1 MRLII
6 TIFFMLA
13 LVITGYFIIQYD
25 GSITIKWSGIEI
37 STSLIIFTLFL
48 MLLCI
53 FIVAMINSF
62 FWFINTPKIM
72 KQSLKIRELQTDE
85 EKIANA
91 LCNIEFGNLD
101 EAEKYLKNINSLK
114 IISSLMLYIVKDKKK
129 DYQKSIDIL
138 DNLASIKF
146 IMPFAL
152 TRLLAIAIKNN
163 NLESANYYLDK
174 INKHNI
180 KSHHIDELKS
190 QHRLMK

>member
-37 STSLIIFTLFL
+37 STSLIIFTLFI

-62 FWFINTPKIM
+62 FWFINTPKII

-163 NLESANYYLDK
+163 NLESANYYLDE

-180 KSHHIDELKS
+180 KSPHIEELKS

>member
-1 MRLII
+1 
-6 TIFFMLA
+6 MLA

-37 STSLIIFTLFL
+37 STSLIIFTLFI

-62 FWFINTPKIM
+62 FWFINTPKII

-163 NLESANYYLDK
+163 NLESANYYLDE

-180 KSHHIDELKS
+180 KSPHIEELKS

>member
-37 STSLIIFTLFL
+37 STSLIIFTLFI

-62 FWFINTPKIM
+62 FWFINTPKII

-163 NLESANYYLDK
+163 NLESANYYLDE

-180 KSHHIDELKS
+180 KSPHIEELKS
-190 QHRLMK
+190 QHHLMK